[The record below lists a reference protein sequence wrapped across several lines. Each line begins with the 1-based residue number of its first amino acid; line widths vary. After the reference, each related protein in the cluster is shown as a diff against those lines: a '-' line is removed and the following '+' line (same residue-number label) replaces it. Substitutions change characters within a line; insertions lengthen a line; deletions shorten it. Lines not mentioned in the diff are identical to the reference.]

1 MGSRKLRASGLQ
13 LQGFQKMKRR
23 LVVLGSVYFN
33 PERKSFNVLLSP
45 DCLEFIDLLLD
56 LPPAIHYIRTQ

>member
-23 LVVLGSVYFN
+23 LVVLGSVFLTLKGKVSMCYLA
-33 PERKSFNVLLSP
+33 PTVLNLG
-45 DCLEFIDLLLD
+45 FTLL
-56 LPPAIHYIRTQ
+56 YT

>member
-33 PERKSFNVLLSP
+33 PERKSFNVLLTP
-45 DCLEFIDLLLD
+45 TVLNL
-56 LPPAIHYIRTQ
+56 